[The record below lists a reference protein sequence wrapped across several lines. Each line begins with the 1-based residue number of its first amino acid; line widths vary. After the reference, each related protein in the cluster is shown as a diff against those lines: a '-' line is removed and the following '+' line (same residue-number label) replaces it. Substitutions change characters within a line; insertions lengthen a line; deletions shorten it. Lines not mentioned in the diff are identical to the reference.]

1 MQGLAL
7 WPFALAVSMYVAYQT
22 LLKSA
27 RPEVN
32 ILGVLTVAYLAAFIA
47 AGTLWFRFQDLGVNR
62 LETRE
67 IAIGVMLGLSIVGL
81 EYGFVSAFRAGW
93 PLNSTG
99 AIVSVAVAL
108 LVVPIGYVFFAEQM
122 SWAKGLGLLMCC
134 GGLILLAR

>member
-1 MQGLAL
+1 MQGLVL
-7 WPFALAVSMYVAYQT
+7 WPFALAVVTYVAYQT

-32 ILGVLTVAYLAAFIA
+32 ILGVLTVAYLAAFVA
-47 AGTLWFRFQDLGVNR
+47 AGALWFRFQDLGANR
-62 LETRE
+62 LETRD
-67 IAIGVMLGLSIVGL
+67 IAIAVMLGLSIVGL

-99 AIVSVAVAL
+99 AIVNVAVAL

-122 SWAKGLGLLMCC
+122 SWVKGLGLLMCC
-134 GGLILLAR
+134 GGLILITR